1 MVPGD
6 VFLSFIGESRLW
18 DLSPEL
24 EYGGSL
30 AVVGETHL
38 EFLAGEEY
46 AALDSSEGKVHL
58 FGDLVVFVACNVHR
72 EGDAVFVG
80 EFVDGVRNL
89 VCSERTFGSFKTG
102 VL

>member
-24 EYGGSL
+24 EYVGSL

-38 EFLAGEEY
+38 EFLAGEED
-46 AALDSSEGKVHL
+46 AALDGSEGEVHL
-58 FGDLVVFVACNVHR
+58 FGNLIILVACDVHR
-72 EGDAVFVG
+72 EGDAVFIG
-80 EFVDGVRNL
+80 KFVDGIRNL
-89 VCSERTFGSFKTG
+89 VCAE
-102 VL
+102 